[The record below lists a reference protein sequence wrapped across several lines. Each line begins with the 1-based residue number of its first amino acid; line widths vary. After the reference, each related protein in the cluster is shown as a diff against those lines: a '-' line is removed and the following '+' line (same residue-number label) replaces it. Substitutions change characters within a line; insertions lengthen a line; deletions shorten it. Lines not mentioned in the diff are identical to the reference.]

1 MALETILA
9 TTVLPAAID
18 LVKSLFGGIGRKIA
32 GVSVED
38 QLKLEQSGINRLEA
52 IAKLENPY
60 GTPSQWV
67 VDLRA
72 SFRYIAAAFLIGAG
86 LLIAGYGAYIKATVV
101 FAAGLETA
109 GSPFFFIFGE
119 RMWQGLKGSFK

>member
-18 LVKSLFGGIGRKIA
+18 LLKSVFGGIGRKIG

-38 QLKLEQSGINRLEA
+38 QVKLEQSGISRLEA
-52 IAKLENPY
+52 ISKLETPY

-72 SFRYIAAAFLIGAG
+72 SFRYVAAGVLILLGGCLTGWGATHG
-86 LLIAGYGAYIKATVV
+86 SVDLVG
-101 FAAGLETA
+101 AGLETA

-119 RMWQGLKGSFK
+119 RMWQGFKGSFK